1 MAFRITG
8 GCQCGA
14 VRYALLA
21 RPESTVCHCRMCQKA
36 VGGPFAA
43 LCKVKLADL
52 VFTRASPAR
61 FRSSTAAERLFCA
74 ACGTP
79 LGFHYLGGEAI
90 EVTTG
95 SLDTPASVPPTRQFG
110 IEARL
115 GWIGLLAPGQIPEE
129 PTIPKPGRSVRSLQH
144 PDHDAEAGTMPRQ
157 AEAPQAAR
165 ASAAVAK

>member
-1 MAFRITG
+1 MTFRITG

-21 RPESTVCHCRMCQKA
+21 PPESTVCHCRMCQKA

-43 LCKVKLADL
+43 LCKVPVTDL
-52 VFTRASPAR
+52 VFTRGSPAR
-61 FRSSTAAERLFCA
+61 FRSSTEAERLFCA

-79 LGFHYLGGEAI
+79 LGFAFLGGEAI
-90 EVTTG
+90 EVTT
-95 SLDTPASVPPTRQFG
+95 ASVDAPRAVPPMRQFG

-115 GWIGLLAPGQIPEE
+115 PWIDLIASGTLPEE

-144 PDHDAEAGTMPRQ
+144 PDRDTEAG
-157 AEAPQAAR
+157 
-165 ASAAVAK
+165 